1 MKTFRNIVAF
11 LCFFALA
18 LSAATPA
25 HAKCRPLTAQN
36 AADQNHRLQLIE
48 KSLID
53 EGFALLNVQE
63 QPVYYFAAPQ
73 APYAWGHLVYT
84 YVRPVPGHFNLVQRI
99 EVAAEV
105 QSLADGYSF
114 PQITIRELLSQ

>member
-1 MKTFRNIVAF
+1 MKTFRHIAAALF
-11 LCFFALA
+11 FFAAPLA
-18 LSAATPA
+18 LTPA
-25 HAKCRPLTAQN
+25 AHAGGCQQTAQT
-36 AADQNHRLQLIE
+36 AADASHRLQLIE
-48 KSLID
+48 KSLTD
-53 EGFALLNVQE
+53 EGFTLDGVQE
-63 QPVYYFAAPQ
+63 QPIYYFAAPQ

-84 YVRPVPGHFNLVQRI
+84 FVRPVPGHFNMVQRI

>member
-1 MKTFRNIVAF
+1 MKTFRNIAAALF
-11 LCFFALA
+11 FFAAPIA
-18 LSAATPA
+18 LSAPA
-25 HAKCRPLTAQN
+25 QAKGCHMTAQN
-36 AADQNHRLQLIE
+36 AADANHRLQLIE

-53 EGFALLNVQE
+53 EGFALADVQE

-84 YVRPVPGHFNLVQRI
+84 FVRPVPGHFNMIRRV
-99 EVAAEV
+99 EVSAEV

-114 PQITIRELLSQ
+114 PQITIREILSQ